1 MSITNIQLKN
11 DIYNRIKLSK
21 MKDEYEEKKKVEE
34 ETILPGGYTLDSIKQ
49 DLPSEPDEAEER
61 KEVTYSYLDQ
71 EELYQEY
78 GLGMKPEVT
87 YRHNLCI
94 YRLNTD
100 LNIPFLEFALVFQE
114 GAYQFPTFE
123 VALPKFDVSVPEE
136 VELGALAATAGLVP
150 AATAG
155 LVPAATPG
163 PTQEPIEEP
172 VPSPTQEPI
181 EEPVP
186 SPAQEPIEEPV
197 PSPAQEP
204 IEEPV
209 PSPAQEPIEEPVP
222 TPTQEPIEEP
232 VPSPA
237 QEPVPSP
244 TKEPVPTP
252 TQEPIEEPVPS
263 PTQEPV
269 PSATQEPVN
278 AATPGPTQEPV
289 TTSEPVVTSAPVNE
303 PVPETK
309 NKPWFFFGGSD
320 VDDFADHV
328 KSAYR
333 TFMDD
338 TNDVN
343 YRGFVETPI
352 QTNTWITAVV
362 QCTDLEKTN
371 HTWVSLD
378 EIINKKD
385 MNGVAIHETVST
397 LFQKNPFLKHIRER
411 TTQGLGPCAPV
422 PITMYMCST
431 NDAGDLH
438 NAYYAENETNV
449 YSLLPDT
456 TDHPFFG
463 DVYLFTTFSL
473 DTSKKAGLKRF
484 SVFVD
489 DALYIMNKG
498 ENITQYMTKDTT
510 IGANEEDNSQKK
522 TMEDYSAIRFYTDDS
537 EQVWAVRATDIFT
550 EL

>member
-49 DLPSEPDEAEER
+49 DLPSEPDEVEER

-150 AATAG
+150 AAT
-155 LVPAATPG
+155 PG

-186 SPAQEPIEEPV
+186 SP
-197 PSPAQEP
+197 
-204 IEEPV
+204 
-209 PSPAQEPIEEPVP
+209 
-222 TPTQEPIEEP
+222 TQEPIEEP
-232 VPSPA
+232 VPGPA
-237 QEPVPSP
+237 
-244 TKEPVPTP
+244 
-252 TQEPIEEPVPS
+252 
-263 PTQEPV
+263 
-269 PSATQEPVN
+269 QEPVN
-278 AATPGPTQEPV
+278 AATPGPTQKPV
-289 TTSEPVVTSAPVNE
+289 TITEPLVTSAPVNE
-303 PVPETK
+303 PAPETK

-371 HTWVSLD
+371 HTWVTLD
-378 EIINKKD
+378 EIINKKE

-473 DTSKKAGLKRF
+473 DASKKAGLKRF

-510 IGANEEDNSQKK
+510 IGANEDDNSPKK
-522 TMEDYSAIRFYTDDS
+522 TMEDYSAIRFYNDDS
-537 EQVWAVRATDIFT
+537 EQVWAVRTTDIFT